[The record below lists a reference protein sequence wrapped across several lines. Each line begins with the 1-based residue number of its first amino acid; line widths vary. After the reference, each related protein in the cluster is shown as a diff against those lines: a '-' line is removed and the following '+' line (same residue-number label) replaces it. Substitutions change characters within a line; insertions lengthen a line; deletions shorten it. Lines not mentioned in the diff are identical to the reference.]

1 MSSPDKE
8 EFNDFKLRV
17 DSTLEVLQEE
27 LEELQNFV
35 KKKQCAP
42 DSEDSFCT
50 QLGGKRKKRRRK
62 SRKKKRKTNK
72 KKRKR
77 KRKTKR
83 KRRR

>member
-1 MSSPDKE
+1 MSTPE
-8 EFNDFKLRV
+8 EIRQARFEAYDETFEEMETRLKN
-17 DSTLEVLQEE
+17 LEKM
-27 LEELQNFV
+27 V
-35 KKKQCAP
+35 KKNLCSP

>member
-1 MSSPDKE
+1 MSSPDE
-8 EFNDFKLRV
+8 EDFDDFKLRV
-17 DSTLEVLQEE
+17 DSTLEVLEEE
-27 LEELQNFV
+27 LEGLQKFV
-35 KKKQCAP
+35 KKTQCGP
-42 DSEDSFCT
+42 DNDDSFCT